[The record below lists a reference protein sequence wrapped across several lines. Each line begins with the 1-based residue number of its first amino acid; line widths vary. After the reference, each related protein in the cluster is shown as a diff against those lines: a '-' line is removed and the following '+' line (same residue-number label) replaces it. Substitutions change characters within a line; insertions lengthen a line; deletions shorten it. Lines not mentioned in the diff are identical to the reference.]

1 MVIAINKLLM
11 RRAIFCCPFL
21 FLRITVGVL
30 SLTRKKYSISVFFSE

>member
-11 RRAIFCCPFL
+11 QGAMFCCPFL
-21 FLRITVGVL
+21 FLRITVDVL